1 MKNVVCFGEILWD
14 NFPSGKEPGGAPM
27 NVAIQLSN
35 QGFDSTLISAVGNDL
50 NGRELITYLE
60 HSGLD
65 TSFVQVNAALPTGV
79 VDVLLDA
86 EGKATYTIAQPVA
99 WDAIGFDRALSR
111 LVAGADAIVFGSL
124 ICRDKRSRDT
134 LFRVL
139 DHARLKVFDLNLR
152 PPHVSPEDLLQLL
165 QMSSVLKVNDEE
177 LVFLK
182 TLFRLEGSVDDLL
195 DELSA
200 RFGLECICVTFGGQG
215 AIAWHNGKQYRH
227 PGYQVKVADT
237 VGSGDAFLASFLA
250 GYLCGYSFPE
260 ILNKACAVGAFVAS
274 RPGANP
280 QYVEEEVIKIARSQ
294 K

>member
-27 NVAIQLSN
+27 NVALQLSN

-65 TSFVQVNAALPTGV
+65 TSFVQVNAELPTGV

-152 PPHVSPEDLLQLL
+152 PPHVSPEDLVQLL

-177 LVFLK
+177 LVFFKNAL
-182 TLFRLEGSVDDLL
+182 
-195 DELSA
+195 
-200 RFGLECICVTFGGQG
+200 
-215 AIAWHNGKQYRH
+215 
-227 PGYQVKVADT
+227 
-237 VGSGDAFLASFLA
+237 
-250 GYLCGYSFPE
+250 
-260 ILNKACAVGAFVAS
+260 
-274 RPGANP
+274 
-280 QYVEEEVIKIARSQ
+280 
-294 K
+294 